1 MKKVFFI
8 TAAAVLIAIGA
19 WKVGTFWEPGRS
31 YAETS
36 GEMGIS
42 EVLEE
47 PSSQSRSEPV
57 ESTENGANTAET
69 IAEAWEPDGYLAQR
83 AGYHSLPENLQK
95 LYEELLVCA
104 STMKNVAENNGLY
117 PIREAEHG
125 SELTDDEIL
134 QTVSA
139 LRNDNP
145 QMFWISN
152 QYSYTVTPGKTS
164 VQLFSWI
171 APEEAEQMRE
181 ELWTAVGNILD
192 EMNQEAD
199 VFNQELYLYRS
210 LAESCEFDNA
220 AAENTAYWKAYTA
233 YGAIC
238 GGDAVC
244 EGYSR
249 GMQLLLSCVG
259 IPCRLVDGTAGGD
272 RHMWNLVLLDG
283 EWYHLDAA
291 WSDYEVAPGYEYF
304 NVTDEKIL
312 QDHII
317 STTGLP
323 KCTSA
328 DMNCFAREGIPVQ
341 GLDESRLPEL
351 ASAIAEKV
359 SAGENP
365 LCFRI
370 AVGQSYEET
379 VDALLTE
386 EPYLLFRAAEL
397 ANRTLETPI
406 STQEM
411 TYTLSPLE
419 RGVTVWIG

>member
-1 MKKVFFI
+1 
-8 TAAAVLIAIGA
+8 
-19 WKVGTFWEPGRS
+19 
-31 YAETS
+31 
-36 GEMGIS
+36 
-42 EVLEE
+42 
-47 PSSQSRSEPV
+47 
-57 ESTENGANTAET
+57 
-69 IAEAWEPDGYLAQR
+69 
-83 AGYHSLPENLQK
+83 
-95 LYEELLVCA
+95 
-104 STMKNVAENNGLY
+104 
-117 PIREAEHG
+117 
-125 SELTDDEIL
+125 
-134 QTVSA
+134 
-139 LRNDNP
+139 
-145 QMFWISN
+145 
-152 QYSYTVTPGKTS
+152 
-164 VQLFSWI
+164 
-171 APEEAEQMRE
+171 
-181 ELWTAVGNILD
+181 
-192 EMNQEAD
+192 
-199 VFNQELYLYRS
+199 
-210 LAESCEFDNA
+210 
-220 AAENTAYWKAYTA
+220 
-233 YGAIC
+233 
-238 GGDAVC
+238 
-244 EGYSR
+244 
-249 GMQLLLSCVG
+249 
-259 IPCRLVDGTAGGD
+259 
-272 RHMWNLVLLDG
+272 MWNLVLLDG

-370 AVGQSYEET
+370 AEGQSYEET

>member
-1 MKKVFFI
+1 MKKIIFLVI
-8 TAAAVLIAIGA
+8 AVVVVVLGVWKAKSVWNPETMNVENSEGIGISKESEKPSSESSLEPA
-19 WKVGTFWEPGRS
+19 VSKENGTEP
-31 YAETS
+31 AET
-36 GEMGIS
+36 
-42 EVLEE
+42 VLE
-47 PSSQSRSEPV
+47 
-57 ESTENGANTAET
+57 GWA
-69 IAEAWEPDGYLAQR
+69 PDGYLAQR
-83 AGYHSLPENLQK
+83 AGYHSLSENLQK

-117 PIREAEHG
+117 PIQEAEHG

-152 QYSYTVTPGKTS
+152 QYSYTVMPGKTS

-171 APEEAEQMRE
+171 APEEAEQMSE
-181 ELWTAVGNILD
+181 ELWTAVGTILD
-192 EMNQEAD
+192 GMNQEAD
-199 VFNQELYLYRS
+199 AFSQELSLYRS
-210 LAESCEFDNA
+210 LAENCEFDTA
-220 AAENTAYWKAYTA
+220 AAENTADWKAYTA

-238 GGDAVC
+238 GGNAVC

-323 KCTSA
+323 KCTSEE
-328 DMNCFAREGIPVQ
+328 MNYFAREGIPVQ
-341 GLDESRLPEL
+341 GLDESRIPEL
-351 ASAIAEKV
+351 ASAIAERV

-370 AVGQSYEET
+370 AEGQSYEET
-379 VDALLTE
+379 VDALLTG

-397 ANRTLETPI
+397 ANRTLETPL